1 MARIGIDKCIFI
13 IISLSLSLSILL
25 DLEHNMNIYETIK
38 EMMGKEEITLE
49 AGGWRGTILTD

>member
-1 MARIGIDKCIFI
+1 LELISVYSSSSSL
-13 IISLSLSLSILL
+13 SLSLSLSILL

>member
-1 MARIGIDKCIFI
+1 VYIHHHHL
-13 IISLSLSLSILL
+13 SLSLSLSILL